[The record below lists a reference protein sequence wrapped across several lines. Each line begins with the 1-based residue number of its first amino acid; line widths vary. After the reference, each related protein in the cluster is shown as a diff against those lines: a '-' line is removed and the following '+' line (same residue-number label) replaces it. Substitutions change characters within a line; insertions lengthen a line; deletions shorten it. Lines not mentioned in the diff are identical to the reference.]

1 MLCESDSERLP
12 GCHAPISFAVGA
24 HWSSASCHSPRVGH
38 CGHQCCAPSIVQLPS
53 LHPRAAVGDY
63 RIYSVLE
70 TRRLTKIREATA
82 EENSTAYFPLL
93 DRIAEGCFSEC
104 STDQELYETFLQVVQ
119 EDGHINDSDAL
130 SSLQFALSIHSAA
143 PRIEAHYQYYE
154 TSVEPSLMI
163 AQDAACP
170 VWVHFD
176 GKQYCSPAL
185 DRAQQDV
192 GGSEYVWVKEKA
204 VYQPLTQS

>member
-1 MLCESDSERLP
+1 MRYPSYLGRSTILITILETCELEAHHASKFITSRAFGSSLHLGSFRFSTGLCESSCQR
-12 GCHAPISFAVGA
+12 
-24 HWSSASCHSPRVGH
+24 SSAGFVQCASLYFRTAVSRRCNHTSCPIEADISR
-38 CGHQCCAPSIVQLPS
+38 
-53 LHPRAAVGDY
+53 
-63 RIYSVLE
+63 E
-70 TRRLTKIREATA
+70 TAA

-93 DRIAEGCFSEC
+93 DRVADGHFSDC
-104 STDQELYETFLQVVQ
+104 STDKELYDTFLKVLE
-119 EDGHINDSDAL
+119 EDGHITNADAL
-130 SSLQFALSIHSAA
+130 SSFQFALSIHSAA
-143 PRIEAHYQYYE
+143 PRIEAHYQYYD

-192 GGSEYVWVKEKA
+192 AALK
-204 VYQPLTQS
+204 